1 METISL
7 RHTNDM
13 HSHFG
18 PWPKIKRFLLK
29 KEPANG
35 TVFRF
40 DIGDAIDRLHPL
52 TDTTLGKGNVAI
64 MNEANY
70 TAVTI
75 GNNEG
80 LVMPHRELN
89 HLYDKADFDVLL
101 ANLVDEESNGQPA
114 WAKPYQIYQSQAGTK
129 VAVIG
134 MTAPYQ
140 QTYQTLG
147 WLPEDPEEVL
157 NRFLPE
163 MRKQADVV
171 VLLSHLGLPTD
182 RDLAKKYDL
191 DVIIGAHTHHV
202 LPNGEL
208 DQGTWL
214 AAAGRY
220 GDHVGEVLLSLDDQ
234 HQLQAVSAKA
244 YRTDD
249 LPAEAMDEETVAA
262 IDQAGVEA
270 EMKEIATTYQPA
282 VTRKQQASDCLKAL
296 QDFYHLPV
304 AICSTGLFLKDLPAG
319 PKSKYDF
326 LCDMPHTIQPMLI
339 QLTGRQLLDWLMEYE
354 EKASDLVD
362 QRIKGSGFRGQ
373 VFGQLLMA
381 GLQKNAIGEWTYQ
394 DQPIEEGR
402 TYAVATLDHYRW
414 LDFFKMLDEA
424 PAEIRLDV
432 FLREMMAQYYQ
443 KIEEEAVFIPA
454 T

>member
-29 KEPANG
+29 DGPKNG

-52 TDTTLGKGNVAI
+52 TDSTLGKGNVAI
-64 MNEANY
+64 MNEAKY

-80 LVMPHRELN
+80 LVMPHADLN
-89 HLYDKADFDVLL
+89 HLYDEADFDVLL
-101 ANLVDEESNGQPA
+101 ANMVDAETSGQPA
-114 WAKPYQIYQSQAGTK
+114 WADPYKIYETAAGTK
-129 VAVIG
+129 VAVLG

-147 WLPEDPEEVL
+147 WLPEEPEEVL
-157 NRFLPE
+157 DRLLPE
-163 MRKQADVV
+163 LRAKADLV

-202 LPNGEL
+202 LPEGEE
-208 DQGTWL
+208 DNGTWL

-220 GDHVGEVLLSLDDQ
+220 GDHVGEVLIDVDEK
-234 HQLQAVSAKA
+234 HQVQSVSAKA
-244 YRTDD
+244 YRTDE
-249 LPAEAMDEETVAA
+249 LPEETFDEETVAA
-262 IDQAGVEA
+262 IDQAGIES
-270 EMKEIATTYQPA
+270 EMKEMVTTYEPA
-282 VTRKQQASDCLKAL
+282 VTTEQQAKDCLEAL
-296 QDFYHLPV
+296 ADFYHLPV

-319 PKSKYDF
+319 PKSKYVF
-326 LCDMPHTIQPMLI
+326 LEDMPHTIQPMLVE
-339 QLTGRQLLDWLMEYE
+339 LTGKQLIAWLEEYE
-354 EKASDLVD
+354 EKAAELLT

-373 VFGQLLMA
+373 VFGRLLA
-381 GLQKNAIGEWTYQ
+381 KGIEKNENNKYTYNGKL
-394 DQPIEEGR
+394 IEEGES
-402 TYAVATLDHYRW
+402 YSVATLDHYRW

-432 FLREMMAQYYQ
+432 FLREMMADYYQ
-443 KIEEEAVFIPA
+443 KIEEEAVVIPA
-454 T
+454 N